1 MEVFDQFNKDVETD
15 INKGV
20 QLLNIDY
27 YMRDLKK
34 HAIEEYDE
42 VLKIEQKL
50 IIESDIKKGSQ
61 VVPIEDNKL
70 LNIRYGLSQSKDQNL
85 INNDA
90 LYTEQ
95 INNLTNP
102 NLLVNEMFDLSMLDA
117 KEKKKLKKKQ
127 RKRDKKVKQQMAQ
140 HGLLVDD
147 GNSNENDNEN
157 ENDFAIA
164 NDWNLDFMEG
174 IK

>member
-1 MEVFDQFNKDVETD
+1 MNLIKFMEVFDQFNKDVETD

-20 QLLNIDY
+20 SLLNIDY

-34 HAIEEYDE
+34 HALEEYDE

-50 IIESDIKKGSQ
+50 VIEGETKKGITQSQ
-61 VVPIEDNKL
+61 EEPDEMIEENKL

-95 INNLTNP
+95 IENLTNP
-102 NLLVNEMFDLSMLDA
+102 DFQVSEMFDLSMLDA

-127 RKRDKKVKQQMAQ
+127 RKRDKKIKQQMA
-140 HGLLVDD
+140 
-147 GNSNENDNEN
+147 
-157 ENDFAIA
+157 
-164 NDWNLDFMEG
+164 
-174 IK
+174 